1 MDRLR
6 FTSSQ
11 APNASEVVGAILEQL
26 SRHLGISIDFITE
39 GDWQARE
46 AALEAG
52 SIQLGWI
59 CGLPYVIKADS
70 PNPGIRLLAAPVM
83 ASARYQNRPIYY
95 SDVVVRADS
104 PFDSFEELRGAAW
117 AYNEPLSH
125 SGYNITRYHLATIGE
140 TGRFFSQ
147 ARRAGSHER
156 ALKLLLRGRI
166 DAAALDSTV
175 LETELRARQ
184 DLAGQ
189 IRIIATLGPSPIPP
203 WVIHRSVPEDICQA
217 LHSALTQLHN
227 DDDGRALLA
236 AGALA
241 RFTSV
246 EDSDYDPIR
255 EMARQA
261 EAIQL

>member
-26 SRHLGISIDFITE
+26 SHQLGISIDFIAK
-39 GDWQARE
+39 GGWQARE
-46 AALEAG
+46 AALDAG
-52 SIQLGWI
+52 EIQLGWI
-59 CGLPYVIKADS
+59 CGLPYVLKADS
-70 PNPGIRLLAAPVM
+70 LKSGIRLLAAPVM
-83 ASARYQNRPIYY
+83 ADARYQNRPIYY

-104 PFDSFEELRGAAW
+104 PFNSFADLRGAAW

-140 TGRFFSQ
+140 TGRFFGQ
-147 ARRAGSHER
+147 IRQAGSHER
-156 ALKLLLRGRI
+156 ALKLLLRGRT
-166 DAAALDSTV
+166 DAAAQDSTV
-175 LETELRARQ
+175 LETELRARPE
-184 DLAGQ
+184 LSEQ
-189 IRIIATLGPSPIPP
+189 IRVVATLGPSPIPP
-203 WVIHRSVPEDICQA
+203 WVVHTSVPEDIYQA
-217 LHSALTQLHN
+217 LQSALTQLHN
-227 DDDGRALLA
+227 DDEGRALLA